1 VSGFAD
7 LLAAEIRRERA
18 GLLRAALL
26 AAAVAAA
33 TAMLL
38 GLSGWFITA
47 AGAAGLAGAA
57 AGFNYLLPS
66 ATIRLLAIVRTGAR
80 YGERL
85 AGHAAA
91 FAVLAQVRPALYRAI
106 AGSPPA
112 AALALTSGEAS
123 ARLVQDVGAIEMAIA
138 RRPARAGA
146 AAAIAAGGLLILSV
160 RPVAALLFLLL
171 AGMAVG
177 LTGWSC
183 RRLDEAG
190 QEVQRR
196 QGALRELLGLQL
208 AAAPE
213 LRCYRMEDA
222 AIARIAAADAA
233 LADARRRQAA
243 AGGAIEAIGALATGA
258 AAVGVFLLAMP
269 AGTALAALGALTA
282 AAAMDGIMPALRER
296 AARSA
301 TREAAARL
309 GALFMPD
316 PPPFP
321 KPRSAALTLPGVG
334 TLVPA
339 GARIAI
345 TGATGTGKTS
355 LVEAMI
361 GLRHHDAPGIRLGD
375 MPLAALPAAT
385 LRAIF
390 AWAPQD
396 AQLLAGTVR
405 DNLLLADPDAAER
418 ALWDALDAACLAGVV
433 RALPHGLDSWIGENG
448 EQLSG
453 GERRRLSL
461 ARAYLSRAPWLL
473 LDEPTEALDAP
484 TERAVVER
492 LTQRLAR
499 TGQGLIAVTHRDA
512 VAVLCTVHVS
522 PATCRAIDP
531 GTPHRAVRVLAPV
544 D

>member
-1 VSGFAD
+1 MSGFAA
-7 LLAAEIRRERA
+7 LLAGEVRRERA

-26 AAAVAAA
+26 AAAVTAA
-33 TAMLL
+33 TALLL

-57 AGFNYLLPS
+57 ATAFNYLLPS
-66 ATIRLLAIVRTGAR
+66 AAIRFLAIVRTGAR

-91 FAVLAQVRPALYRAI
+91 FAVLARVRPALYRAI
-106 AGSPPA
+106 AASPPA

-146 AAAIAAGGLLILSV
+146 AAAIVTGGLLILSV
-160 RPVAALLFLLL
+160 RPAAALLFLAL
-171 AGMAVG
+171 AGVAVA
-177 LTGWSC
+177 LTAWLC
-183 RRLDEAG
+183 RRLDGAG

-196 QGALRELLGLQL
+196 QGALRELLGIQL

-213 LRCYRMEDA
+213 LRCYGMQDA

-233 LADARRRQAA
+233 LADARRRQAV

-258 AAVGVFLLAMP
+258 GAVGVFLLAMP
-269 AGTALAALGALTA
+269 AGAALAALGALTA
-282 AAAMDGIMPALRER
+282 AAAMDGVMPALRER

-309 GALFMPD
+309 DALFAPD
-316 PPPFP
+316 PQPFP
-321 KPRSAALTLPGVG
+321 KPPSAVLALPGAG
-334 TLVPA
+334 TFAPA

-345 TGATGTGKTS
+345 TGATGTGKSS
-355 LVEAMI
+355 LVEALI
-361 GLRHHDAPGIRLGD
+361 GLRRHDAPGVRLGD
-375 MPLAALPAAT
+375 IPLAAVPAAT
-385 LRAIF
+385 LRATF

-405 DNLLLADPDAAER
+405 DNLLLADPDADDR
-418 ALWDALDAACLAGVV
+418 ALWDVLDAACLADVV
-433 RALPHGLDSWIGENG
+433 RALPHWLDSWIGENG

-461 ARAYLSRAPWLL
+461 ARAYLPRAPWLL
-473 LDEPTEALDAP
+473 LDEPTEALDAQ
-484 TERAVVER
+484 TERMVVDR
-492 LTQRLAR
+492 LARRLAR
-499 TGQGLIAVTHRDA
+499 TGQGLIVVTHRDA
-512 VAVLCTVHVS
+512 VTALCPVRFS
-522 PATCRAIDP
+522 PGATNPDA
-531 GTPHRAVRVLAPV
+531 PHRAARVLATV
-544 D
+544 G

>member
-1 VSGFAD
+1 MSGFRD
-7 LLAAEIRRERA
+7 LLAGEVRRERT

-26 AAAVAAA
+26 AAAVTAA
-33 TAMLL
+33 TALLL

-57 AGFNYLLPS
+57 ATAGFNYLLPS
-66 ATIRLLAIVRTGAR
+66 AAIRFLAIVRTGAR

-91 FAVLAQVRPALYRAI
+91 FAVLARVRPALYRAI
-106 AGSPPA
+106 AAAPPA
-112 AALALTSGEAS
+112 AALALTSGEVS

-146 AAAIAAGGLLILSV
+146 ATAILTGGLLILSV
-160 RPVAALLFLLL
+160 RPAAALLFVVL
-171 AGMAVG
+171 AGVAVA
-177 LTGWSC
+177 LTAWLC
-183 RRLDEAG
+183 RRLDGAG

-196 QGALRELLGLQL
+196 QGALRELLGIQL

-213 LRCYRMEDA
+213 LRCYGMEDA
-222 AIARIAAADAA
+222 AIAHIAAADAA

-258 AAVGVFLLAMP
+258 GAVGVFVLAMP
-269 AGTALAALGALTA
+269 AGAALAALGALTA

-296 AARSA
+296 AVRSA

-309 GALFMPD
+309 DALFVAD
-316 PPPFP
+316 PQPFP
-321 KPRSAALTLPGVG
+321 KPPSAVLTLPGAG
-334 TLVPA
+334 TFAPA

-355 LVEAMI
+355 LVEALI
-361 GLRHHDAPGIRLGD
+361 GLRRHDAPGIRLGD
-375 MPLAALPAAT
+375 IPLAALPVAT
-385 LRAIF
+385 LRATF

-405 DNLLLADPDAAER
+405 DNLLLADPDADDR
-418 ALWDALDAACLAGVV
+418 VLWDVLDAACLAGVV

-473 LDEPTEALDAP
+473 LDEPTEALDAQ
-484 TERAVVER
+484 TERMVVDR
-492 LTQRLAR
+492 LTRRLAR
-499 TGQGLIAVTHRDA
+499 TGQGLIVVTHRDA
-512 VAVLCTVHVS
+512 VTALCPVRFS
-522 PATCRAIDP
+522 PGATNADA
-531 GTPHRAVRVLAPV
+531 PHRAAREFATVA
-544 D
+544 

>member
-1 VSGFAD
+1 MSGFAA
-7 LLAAEIRRERA
+7 LLAGEVRRERA

-26 AAAVAAA
+26 AAAVTAA
-33 TAMLL
+33 TALLL

-57 AGFNYLLPS
+57 ATAFNYLLPS
-66 ATIRLLAIVRTGAR
+66 AAIRFLAIVRTGAR

-91 FAVLAQVRPALYRAI
+91 FAVLARVRPALYRAI
-106 AGSPPA
+106 AASPPA

-146 AAAIAAGGLLILSV
+146 AAAIVTGGLLILSV
-160 RPVAALLFLLL
+160 RPAAALLFLIL
-171 AGMAVG
+171 AGVAVAQTAW
-177 LTGWSC
+177 LC
-183 RRLDEAG
+183 QRLDGAG

-196 QGALRELLGLQL
+196 QGALRELLGIQL

-213 LRCYRMEDA
+213 LRCYGMEDA

-233 LADARRRQAA
+233 LADARRRQAV

-258 AAVGVFLLAMP
+258 GAVGVFLLAMP
-269 AGTALAALGALTA
+269 AGAALAALGALTA
-282 AAAMDGIMPALRER
+282 AAAIDGVMPALRER
-296 AARSA
+296 AVRSA

-309 GALFMPD
+309 DALFVPD
-316 PPPFP
+316 PQPFP
-321 KPRSAALTLPGVG
+321 KPPSAVLALPGAG
-334 TLVPA
+334 TFAPA

-355 LVEAMI
+355 LVEALI
-361 GLRHHDAPGIRLGD
+361 GLSRHDAPGVRLGD
-375 MPLAALPAAT
+375 IPLAAVPAAT
-385 LRAIF
+385 LRATF

-405 DNLLLADPDAAER
+405 DNLLLADPDADDR
-418 ALWDALDAACLAGVV
+418 ALWDVLDAACLADVV

-473 LDEPTEALDAP
+473 LDEPTEALDAQ
-484 TERAVVER
+484 TERMVVDR
-492 LTQRLAR
+492 LARRLAR
-499 TGQGLIAVTHRDA
+499 TGQGLIVVTHRDA
-512 VAVLCTVHVS
+512 VTALCPVRFS
-522 PATCRAIDP
+522 PGATKADAPDRSA
-531 GTPHRAVRVLAPV
+531 RVLATV
-544 D
+544 G